1 MKNWYQSKTMWLN
14 IVVASTGAAVM
25 YLPMLESML
34 PDNAFAILLF
44 TSNAINMVLRKVT
57 TAAIK

>member
-44 TSNAINMVLRKVT
+44 SSNAINMVLRKVT

>member
-14 IVVASTGAAVM
+14 IVLATTGAAVM
-25 YLPMLESML
+25 YLPMLESIL

-44 TSNAINMVLRKVT
+44 SSNAINMALRKVT

>member
-14 IVVASTGAAVM
+14 IVLAITGAAVM
-25 YLPMLESML
+25 YLPMLESVL
-34 PDNAFAILLF
+34 PNNAFAILLF
-44 TSNAINMVLRKVT
+44 SSNAINMVLRKVT